1 MTTQGPFLFGT
12 SGASTTNFTNDT
24 DFSYLG
30 GQPYTSNPD
39 WTQVIVGF
47 VPGTPMPG
55 PTETLGPFSSN
66 WIVSG
71 TGGSGQILLFIQD
84 LEERTL

>member
-24 DFSYLG
+24 DFCFLG
-30 GQPYTSNPD
+30 SQPYTSNPD

-47 VPGTPMPG
+47 VP
-55 PTETLGPFSSN
+55 EHLCQ
-66 WIVSG
+66 V
-71 TGGSGQILLFIQD
+71 LLRHWDHFLVIG
-84 LEERTL
+84 